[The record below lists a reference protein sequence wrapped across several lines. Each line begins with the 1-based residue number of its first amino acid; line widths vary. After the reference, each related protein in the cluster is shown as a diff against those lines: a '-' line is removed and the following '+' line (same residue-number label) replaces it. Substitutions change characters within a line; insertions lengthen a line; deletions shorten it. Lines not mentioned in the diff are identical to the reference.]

1 MSCPIILLKISQ
13 NEKTA
18 VVYTYI
24 CCPYIDKIIR
34 HMVEVAVMP
43 EPGGGQGVTGPPNI
57 WLIG

>member
-43 EPGGGQGVTGPPNI
+43 EPGGGAGGHWPP
-57 WLIG
+57 